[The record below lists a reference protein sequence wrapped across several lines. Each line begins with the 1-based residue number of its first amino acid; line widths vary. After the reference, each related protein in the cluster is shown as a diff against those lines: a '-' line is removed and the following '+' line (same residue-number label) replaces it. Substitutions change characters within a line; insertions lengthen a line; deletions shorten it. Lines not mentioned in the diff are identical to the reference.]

1 MELVCRLSMLG
12 SLPVLQLSGELDL
25 ATLPGFRDQLFRAVG
40 ETKGTTLYVDLDGL
54 SALDDAWLGMLLG
67 AAGRARESG
76 GDIVLICAGER
87 FRHRFAL
94 TGLDRAVTVQQGLT
108 G

>member
-12 SLPVLQLSGELDL
+12 SIAVLQLSGELDL
-25 ATLPGFRDQLFRAVG
+25 ATLPRFRDHLLRAVG

-54 SALDDAWLGMLLG
+54 SALDDAGLGMLLG
-67 AAGRARESG
+67 AAGRARELG
-76 GDIVLICAGER
+76 GDVVLVCASER
-87 FRHRFAL
+87 LRHRFTL
-94 TGLDRAVTVQQGLT
+94 TGLDRAVQVQQGLS